1 MSTVLSSASASLD
14 GYIARPDDSVG
25 PLFDWYSSGDVQ
37 VPTALPGMSFRMS
50 PASADYW
57 RAWTADLRAL
67 VVGRRQFDVTGGW
80 GGAHP
85 LGVPVIVVTHR
96 PPTDW
101 PHPDAPFE
109 FITDVREAISRAR
122 ELAGEGTV
130 SVAAGTIAGQCL
142 DAGLLDAVAIDLVP
156 VVLGA
161 GRPYFGHSGTALTR
175 LGDPTTV
182 VQGNRVTH
190 LVFPTRTRARD

>member
-1 MSTVLSSASASLD
+1 MSTVLSSASTSLD
-14 GYIARPDDSVG
+14 GYIALPDDSVG
-25 PLFDWYSSGDVQ
+25 PLFDWYSSGEVE
-37 VPTALPGMSFRMS
+37 VPTAVPGMVFRMT
-50 PASADYW
+50 PTSAEYW
-57 RAWTADLRAL
+57 RAWTADVRVV
-67 VVGRRQFDVTGGW
+67 VVGRRLFDYTGGW

-101 PHPDAPFE
+101 PHPDAPFH
-109 FITDVREAISRAR
+109 FIGDLGEAISRAR

-130 SVAAGTIAGQCL
+130 SVAAGTLAGQCL
-142 DAGLLDAVAIDLVP
+142 SAGLLDAVAMDLVP

-161 GRPYFGHSGTALTR
+161 GRPYFASSGHSVTR

-182 VQGNRVTH
+182 VQSDRVTH
-190 LVFPTRTRARD
+190 LVFPTAR